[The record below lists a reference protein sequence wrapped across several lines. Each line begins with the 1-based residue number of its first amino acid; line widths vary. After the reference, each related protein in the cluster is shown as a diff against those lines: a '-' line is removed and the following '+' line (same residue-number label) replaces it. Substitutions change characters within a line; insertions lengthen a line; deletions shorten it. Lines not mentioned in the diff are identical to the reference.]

1 MNLAVQLGY
10 LLARGYSECKD
21 AWRYSGAFSMLKN
34 LAYYAINSQ
43 KIEMD
48 SDFIQL
54 EPDLRQVISVWSFG
68 EHPSISRFAEMR
80 HEKVGYNEHI
90 HIPRLFPKITR
101 QSILKE
107 YEEKTFN
114 KLQTIQT
121 VVPIIFHTVSDKLT
135 VLKELFVPSKEK
147 VSVRVLSLDSLNI
160 KERIKGGLRSEPAPS
175 KLNDETAIVIN
186 IHGGAFVAL
195 TSLTHKAYLVKWVKS
210 LKVVHF
216 AIDYRLAPDNPYP
229 DAVDDVWQAYL
240 WIINYAETTLGIKT
254 PKVIVTGDSAGGNL
268 ALCKR

>member
-1 MNLAVQLGY
+1 
-10 LLARGYSECKD
+10 
-21 AWRYSGAFSMLKN
+21 MLKN
-34 LAYYAINSQ
+34 LAYYALNSQ

-48 SDFIQL
+48 SNFIQL
-54 EPDLRQVISVWSFG
+54 EPNLEQVVSVWNFG

-80 HEKVGYNEHI
+80 HEKVGYNQHI
-90 HIPRLFPKITR
+90 HIPKLFPKITR

-121 VVPIIFHTVSDKLT
+121 VVPTIFHNVSDRIT

-147 VSVRVLSLDSLNI
+147 VSVRVLAWDSLNL
-160 KERIKGGLRSEPAPS
+160 KERIKEGLTSKPAS
-175 KLNDETAIVIN
+175 KKLNDETAIVID

-195 TSLTHKAYLVKWVKS
+195 SSLTHKAYLTKWVKS
-210 LKVVHF
+210 LKLVHF
-216 AIDYRLAPDNPYP
+216 AIDYRLAPENPYP

-240 WIINYAETTLGIKT
+240 WIINYAETILGIKT
-254 PKVIVTGDSAGGNL
+254 PKVIVAGDSAGGNL
-268 ALCKR
+268 ALCKS